1 MIEPE
6 AKAQAR
12 ILIVDDEPFNIEIL
26 TEHLENSGYLVEPAY
41 DGQEAWDILQNENVR
56 FDAILLDRMMPRMNG
71 MELLA
76 KIKDQERFQALPV
89 ILQTAMGSPDAVKE
103 GLKAGAYYYLT
114 KPFERE
120 TLLAIV
126 SAAVRDRRS
135 QLELLAQLQQQRDT
149 LTLLRY
155 GEFQFR
161 TVAEAKRLSAL
172 LSSVCPQPE
181 RVAMGLSELLIN
193 AVEHGNLGITYKEK
207 SRLIQDNTWEQE
219 MEVRL
224 ADPAY
229 ASRVAS
235 VMLTRDAQ
243 EVRFV
248 VADQGNGFDW
258 QPFMEFSA
266 ERAFDPHGRGIAM
279 ARMMSFDSLEY
290 QGNGN
295 TVVVAITPLPAAGR

>member
-41 DGQEAWDILQNENVR
+41 DGQEAWDILQDENVR

-76 KIKDQERFQALPV
+76 KIKQLDRFKTLPV
-89 ILQTAMGSPDAVKE
+89 ILQTAMGSPDAVRE
-103 GLKAGAYYYLT
+103 GLQAGAYYYLT

-126 SAAVRDRRS
+126 AAAVRDRLA
-135 QLELLAQLQQQRDT
+135 QLELLKQLEQQRDT
-149 LTLLRY
+149 LTMLRY

-161 TVAEAKRLSAL
+161 TLAEAKRLTAL

-181 RVAMGLSELLIN
+181 KVAMGLSELLIN

-207 SRLIQDNTWEQE
+207 TKLIQDNAWEGELNQ
-219 MEVRL
+219 RL
-224 ADPAY
+224 ALPQY
-229 ASRVAS
+229 ASRRAS
-235 VMLTRDAQ
+235 VMLTRDNH
-243 EVRFV
+243 EIRFV
-248 VADQGNGFDW
+248 VADQGDGFDW
-258 QPFMEFSA
+258 QPFMEFSPD
-266 ERAFDPHGRGIAM
+266 RAFDPHGRGISM
-279 ARMMSFDSLEY
+279 ARMLSFDAIEY

-295 TVVVAITPLPAAGR
+295 TVVATIKLG

>member
-26 TEHLENSGYLVEPAY
+26 SEHLESSGYLVEPAY
-41 DGQEAWDILQNENVR
+41 DGQQAWEILQDEQVR

-76 KIKDQERFQALPV
+76 KIKQLDRFKALPV
-89 ILQTAMGSPDAVKE
+89 ILQTAMGSPDAVRE
-103 GLKAGAYYYLT
+103 GLQAGAYYYLT

-126 SAAVRDRRS
+126 AAAVRDRLA
-135 QLELLAQLQQQRDT
+135 QLELLKQLEQQRDT
-149 LTLLRY
+149 LTMLRY

-161 TVAEAKRLSAL
+161 TLAEAKRLTAL

-181 RVAMGLSELLIN
+181 KVAMGLSELLIN

-207 SRLIQDNTWEQE
+207 TKLIQDNAWEGELTQ
-219 MEVRL
+219 RL
-224 ADPAY
+224 ALPQY
-229 ASRVAS
+229 ASRRAS
-235 VMLTRDAQ
+235 VMLTRDNN
-243 EVRFV
+243 EIRFV
-248 VADQGNGFDW
+248 VADQGDGFDW
-258 QPFMEFSA
+258 KPFMEFSPD
-266 ERAFDPHGRGIAM
+266 RAFDPHGRGISM
-279 ARMMSFDSLEY
+279 ARMLSFDSIEY

-295 TVVVAITPLPAAGR
+295 TVLATVKLG

>member
-41 DGQEAWDILQNENVR
+41 DGQEAWDILQDERNR

-76 KIKDQERFQALPV
+76 KIKQLDRFKTLPV
-89 ILQTAMGSPDAVKE
+89 ILQTAMGSPDAVRE
-103 GLKAGAYYYLT
+103 GLQAGAYYYLT

-126 SAAVRDRRS
+126 AAAVRDRLA
-135 QLELLAQLQQQRDT
+135 QLELLKQLEQQRDT
-149 LTLLRY
+149 LTMLRY

-161 TVAEAKRLSAL
+161 TQAEARRLTAL

-181 RVAMGLSELLIN
+181 KVAMGLSELLIN

-207 SRLIQDNTWEQE
+207 TKLIQDNAWEGELNQ
-219 MEVRL
+219 RL
-224 ADPAY
+224 ALPQY
-229 ASRVAS
+229 ASRRAS
-235 VMLTRDAQ
+235 VMLTRDNH
-243 EVRFV
+243 EIRFV
-248 VADQGNGFDW
+248 VADQGDGFDW
-258 QPFMEFSA
+258 QPFMEFSPD
-266 ERAFDPHGRGIAM
+266 RAFDPHGRGISM
-279 ARMMSFDSLEY
+279 ARMLSFDAIEY

-295 TVVVAITPLPAAGR
+295 TVVATIKLG

>member
-26 TEHLENSGYLVEPAY
+26 SEHLESSGYLVEPAY
-41 DGQEAWDILQNENVR
+41 DGQQAWEILQDEQVR

-76 KIKDQERFQALPV
+76 KIKQLDRFKALPV
-89 ILQTAMGSPDAVKE
+89 ILQTAMGSPDAVRE
-103 GLKAGAYYYLT
+103 GLQAGAYYYLT

-126 SAAVRDRRS
+126 AAAVRDRLA
-135 QLELLAQLQQQRDT
+135 QLELLKQLEQQRDT
-149 LTLLRY
+149 LTMLRY

-161 TVAEAKRLSAL
+161 TLAEAKRLTAL
-172 LSSVCPQPE
+172 LSSVCQKKKK
-181 RVAMGLSELLIN
+181 VAMGLSELLIN

-207 SRLIQDNTWEQE
+207 TKLIQDNAWEGELNQ
-219 MEVRL
+219 RL
-224 ADPAY
+224 ALPQY
-229 ASRVAS
+229 ASRRAS
-235 VMLTRDAQ
+235 VMLTRDNN
-243 EVRFV
+243 EIRFV
-248 VADQGNGFDW
+248 VADQGDGFDW
-258 QPFMEFSA
+258 KPFMEFSPD
-266 ERAFDPHGRGIAM
+266 RAFDPHGRGISM
-279 ARMMSFDSLEY
+279 ARMLSFDNIEY

-295 TVVVAITPLPAAGR
+295 TVLATVKLG

>member
-41 DGQEAWDILQNENVR
+41 DGQEAWDILQDERNR

-76 KIKDQERFQALPV
+76 KIKQLDRFKTLPV
-89 ILQTAMGSPDAVKE
+89 ILQTAMGSPDAVRE
-103 GLKAGAYYYLT
+103 GLQAGAYYYLT

-126 SAAVRDRRS
+126 AAAVRDRLA
-135 QLELLAQLQQQRDT
+135 QLELLKQLEQQRDT
-149 LTLLRY
+149 LTMLRY

-161 TVAEAKRLSAL
+161 TLAEARRLTAL

-181 RVAMGLSELLIN
+181 KVAMGLSELLIN

-207 SRLIQDNTWEQE
+207 TKLIQDNAWEGELNQ
-219 MEVRL
+219 RL
-224 ADPAY
+224 ALPQY
-229 ASRVAS
+229 ASRRAS
-235 VMLTRDAQ
+235 VMLTRDNH
-243 EVRFV
+243 EIRFV
-248 VADQGNGFDW
+248 VADQGDGFDW
-258 QPFMEFSA
+258 QPFMEFSPD
-266 ERAFDPHGRGIAM
+266 RAFDPHGRGISM
-279 ARMMSFDSLEY
+279 ARMLSFDAIEY

-295 TVVVAITPLPAAGR
+295 TVVATIKLG

>member
-41 DGQEAWDILQNENVR
+41 DGQEAWDILQDERNR

-76 KIKDQERFQALPV
+76 KIKQLDRFKTLPV
-89 ILQTAMGSPDAVKE
+89 ILQTAMGSPDAVRE
-103 GLKAGAYYYLT
+103 GLQAGAYYYLT

-126 SAAVRDRRS
+126 AAAVRDRLA
-135 QLELLAQLQQQRDT
+135 QLELLKQLEQQRDT
-149 LTLLRY
+149 LTMLRY

-161 TVAEAKRLSAL
+161 TLAEAKRLTAL

-181 RVAMGLSELLIN
+181 KVAMGLSELLIN

-207 SRLIQDNTWEQE
+207 TKLIQDNAWEGELNQ
-219 MEVRL
+219 RL
-224 ADPAY
+224 ALPQY
-229 ASRVAS
+229 ASRRAS
-235 VMLTRDAQ
+235 VMLTRDNH
-243 EVRFV
+243 EIRFV
-248 VADQGNGFDW
+248 VADQGDGFDW
-258 QPFMEFSA
+258 QPFMEFSPD
-266 ERAFDPHGRGIAM
+266 RAFDPHGRGISM
-279 ARMMSFDSLEY
+279 ARMLSFDAIEY

-295 TVVVAITPLPAAGR
+295 TVVATVKLG

>member
-41 DGQEAWDILQNENVR
+41 DGQEAWDILQDENVR

-76 KIKDQERFQALPV
+76 KIKQLDRFKALPV
-89 ILQTAMGSPDAVKE
+89 ILQTAMGSPDAVRE
-103 GLKAGAYYYLT
+103 GLQAGAYYYLT

-126 SAAVRDRRS
+126 AAAVRDRLA
-135 QLELLAQLQQQRDT
+135 QLELLKQLEQQRDT
-149 LTLLRY
+149 LTMLRY

-161 TVAEAKRLSAL
+161 TLAEAKRLTAL

-181 RVAMGLSELLIN
+181 KVAMGLSELLIN

-207 SRLIQDNTWEQE
+207 TKLIQDNAWEGELNQ
-219 MEVRL
+219 RL
-224 ADPAY
+224 ALPQY
-229 ASRVAS
+229 ASRRAS
-235 VMLTRDAQ
+235 VMLTRDNH
-243 EVRFV
+243 EIRFV
-248 VADQGNGFDW
+248 VADQGDGFDW
-258 QPFMEFSA
+258 QPFMEFSPD
-266 ERAFDPHGRGIAM
+266 RAFDPHGRGISM
-279 ARMMSFDSLEY
+279 ARMLSFDAIEY

-295 TVVVAITPLPAAGR
+295 TVVATVKLG

>member
-76 KIKDQERFQALPV
+76 KIKQLDRFKALPV
-89 ILQTAMGSPDAVKE
+89 ILQTAMGSPDAVRE
-103 GLKAGAYYYLT
+103 GLQAGAYYYLT

-126 SAAVRDRRS
+126 AAAVRDRLA
-135 QLELLAQLQQQRDT
+135 QLELLKQLEQQRDT
-149 LTLLRY
+149 LTMLRY

-161 TVAEAKRLSAL
+161 TLAEAKRLTAL

-181 RVAMGLSELLIN
+181 KVAMGLSELLIN

-207 SRLIQDNTWEQE
+207 TKLIQDNAWEGELNQ
-219 MEVRL
+219 RL
-224 ADPAY
+224 ALPQY
-229 ASRVAS
+229 ASRRAS
-235 VMLTRDAQ
+235 VMLTRDNH
-243 EVRFV
+243 EIRFV
-248 VADQGNGFDW
+248 VADQGDGFDW
-258 QPFMEFSA
+258 KPFMEFSPD
-266 ERAFDPHGRGIAM
+266 RAFDPHGRGISM
-279 ARMMSFDSLEY
+279 ARMLSFDAIEY

-295 TVVVAITPLPAAGR
+295 TVVATVKLG

>member
-12 ILIVDDEPFNIEIL
+12 ILIVADEPFNIEIL

-41 DGQEAWDILQNENVR
+41 DGQEAWDILQDERNR

-76 KIKDQERFQALPV
+76 KIKQLDRFKALPV
-89 ILQTAMGSPDAVKE
+89 ILQTAMGSPDAVRE
-103 GLKAGAYYYLT
+103 GLQAGAYYYLT

-126 SAAVRDRRS
+126 AAAVRDRLA
-135 QLELLAQLQQQRDT
+135 QLELLKQLEQQRDT
-149 LTLLRY
+149 LTMLRY

-161 TVAEAKRLSAL
+161 TLAEAKRLTAL

-181 RVAMGLSELLIN
+181 KVAMGLSELLIN

-207 SRLIQDNTWEQE
+207 TKLIQDNAWEGELNQ
-219 MEVRL
+219 RL
-224 ADPAY
+224 ALPQY
-229 ASRVAS
+229 ASRRAS
-235 VMLTRDAQ
+235 VMLTRDNH
-243 EVRFV
+243 EIRFV
-248 VADQGNGFDW
+248 VADQGDGFDW
-258 QPFMEFSA
+258 QPFMEFSPD
-266 ERAFDPHGRGIAM
+266 RAFDPHGRGISM
-279 ARMMSFDSLEY
+279 ARMLSFDAIEY

-295 TVVVAITPLPAAGR
+295 TVVATIKLG

>member
-41 DGQEAWDILQNENVR
+41 DGQEAWDILQDERNR

-76 KIKDQERFQALPV
+76 KIKQLDRFKTLPV
-89 ILQTAMGSPDAVKE
+89 ILQTAMGSPDAVRE
-103 GLKAGAYYYLT
+103 GLQAGAYYYLT

-126 SAAVRDRRS
+126 AAAVRDRLA
-135 QLELLAQLQQQRDT
+135 QLELLKQLEQQRDT
-149 LTLLRY
+149 LTMLRY

-161 TVAEAKRLSAL
+161 TLAEAKRLTAL

-181 RVAMGLSELLIN
+181 KVAMGLSELLIN

-207 SRLIQDNTWEQE
+207 TKLVQDNAWEGELNQ
-219 MEVRL
+219 RL
-224 ADPAY
+224 SLPQY
-229 ASRVAS
+229 ASRRAS
-235 VMLTRDAQ
+235 VMLTRDNS
-243 EVRFV
+243 EIRFV
-248 VADQGNGFDW
+248 VADQGDGFDW
-258 QPFMEFSA
+258 KPFMEFSPD
-266 ERAFDPHGRGIAM
+266 RAFDPHGRGISM
-279 ARMMSFDSLEY
+279 ARMLSFDAIEY

-295 TVVVAITPLPAAGR
+295 TVVATIKLG

>member
-41 DGQEAWDILQNENVR
+41 DGQEAWDILQDENVR

-76 KIKDQERFQALPV
+76 KIKQLDRFKALPV
-89 ILQTAMGSPDAVKE
+89 ILQTAMGSPDAVRE
-103 GLKAGAYYYLT
+103 GLQAGAYYYLT

-126 SAAVRDRRS
+126 AAAVRDRLA
-135 QLELLAQLQQQRDT
+135 QLELLKQLEQQRDT
-149 LTLLRY
+149 LTMLRY

-161 TVAEAKRLSAL
+161 TLAEAKRLTAL

-181 RVAMGLSELLIN
+181 KVAMGLSELLIN

-207 SRLIQDNTWEQE
+207 TKLIQDNAWEGELNQ
-219 MEVRL
+219 RL
-224 ADPAY
+224 ALPQY
-229 ASRVAS
+229 ASRRAS
-235 VMLTRDAQ
+235 VMLTRDNH
-243 EVRFV
+243 EIRFV
-248 VADQGNGFDW
+248 VADQGDGFDW
-258 QPFMEFSA
+258 QPFMEFSPD
-266 ERAFDPHGRGIAM
+266 RAFDPHGRGISM
-279 ARMMSFDSLEY
+279 ARMLSFDAIEY

-295 TVVVAITPLPAAGR
+295 TVVATIKLG

>member
-26 TEHLENSGYLVEPAY
+26 SEHLESSGYLVEPAY
-41 DGQEAWDILQNENVR
+41 DGQQAWEILQDEQVR

-76 KIKDQERFQALPV
+76 KIKQLDRFKALPV
-89 ILQTAMGSPDAVKE
+89 ILQTAMGSPDAVRE
-103 GLKAGAYYYLT
+103 GLQAGAYYYLT

-126 SAAVRDRRS
+126 AAAVRDRLA
-135 QLELLAQLQQQRDT
+135 QLELLKQLEQQRDT
-149 LTLLRY
+149 LTMLRY

-161 TVAEAKRLSAL
+161 TLAEAKRLTAL

-181 RVAMGLSELLIN
+181 KVAMGLSELLIN

-207 SRLIQDNTWEQE
+207 TKLIQDNAWEGELNQ
-219 MEVRL
+219 RL
-224 ADPAY
+224 ALPQY
-229 ASRVAS
+229 AGRRAS
-235 VMLTRDAQ
+235 VMLTRDNN
-243 EVRFV
+243 EIRFV
-248 VADQGNGFDW
+248 VADQGDGFDW
-258 QPFMEFSA
+258 KPFMEFSPD
-266 ERAFDPHGRGIAM
+266 RAFDPHGRGISM
-279 ARMMSFDSLEY
+279 ARMLSFDSIEY

-295 TVVVAITPLPAAGR
+295 TVLATVKLG

>member
-26 TEHLENSGYLVEPAY
+26 SEHLESSGYLVEPAY
-41 DGQEAWDILQNENVR
+41 DGQQAWEILQDEQVR

-76 KIKDQERFQALPV
+76 KIKQLDRFKALPV
-89 ILQTAMGSPDAVKE
+89 ILQTAMGSPDAVRE
-103 GLKAGAYYYLT
+103 GLQAGAYYYLT

-126 SAAVRDRRS
+126 AAAVRDR
-135 QLELLAQLQQQRDT
+135 LAQLEQRDT
-149 LTLLRY
+149 LTMLRY

-161 TVAEAKRLSAL
+161 TLAEAKRLTAL

-181 RVAMGLSELLIN
+181 KVAMGLSELLIN

-207 SRLIQDNTWEQE
+207 TKLIQDNAWEGELNQ
-219 MEVRL
+219 RL
-224 ADPAY
+224 ALPQY
-229 ASRVAS
+229 ASRRAS
-235 VMLTRDAQ
+235 VMLTRDNN
-243 EVRFV
+243 EIRFV
-248 VADQGNGFDW
+248 VADQGDGFDW
-258 QPFMEFSA
+258 KPFMEFSPD
-266 ERAFDPHGRGIAM
+266 RAFDPHGRGISM
-279 ARMMSFDSLEY
+279 ARMLSFDNIEY

-295 TVVVAITPLPAAGR
+295 TVLATVKLG

>member
-76 KIKDQERFQALPV
+76 KIKQLDRFKALPV
-89 ILQTAMGSPDAVKE
+89 ILQTAMGSPDAVRE
-103 GLKAGAYYYLT
+103 GLQAGAYYYLT

-126 SAAVRDRRS
+126 AAAVRDRLA
-135 QLELLAQLQQQRDT
+135 QLELLKQLEQQRDT
-149 LTLLRY
+149 LTMLRY

-161 TVAEAKRLSAL
+161 TLAEAKRLTAL

-181 RVAMGLSELLIN
+181 KVAMGLSELLIN

-207 SRLIQDNTWEQE
+207 TKLIQDNAWEAELNQ
-219 MEVRL
+219 RL
-224 ADPAY
+224 ALQQY
-229 ASRVAS
+229 ASRRAS
-235 VMLTRDAQ
+235 VMLTRDNN
-243 EVRFV
+243 EIRFV
-248 VADQGNGFDW
+248 VADQGDGFDW
-258 QPFMEFSA
+258 KPFMEFSPD
-266 ERAFDPHGRGIAM
+266 RAFDPHGRGISM
-279 ARMMSFDSLEY
+279 ARMLSFDAIEY

-295 TVVVAITPLPAAGR
+295 TVVATVKLG

>member
-26 TEHLENSGYLVEPAY
+26 SEHLESSGYLVEPAY
-41 DGQEAWDILQNENVR
+41 DGQQAWEILQDEQVR

-76 KIKDQERFQALPV
+76 KIKQLDRFKALPV
-89 ILQTAMGSPDAVKE
+89 ILQTAMGSPDAVRE
-103 GLKAGAYYYLT
+103 GLQAGAYYYLT

-126 SAAVRDRRS
+126 AAAVRDRLA
-135 QLELLAQLQQQRDT
+135 QLELLKQLEQQRDT
-149 LTLLRY
+149 LTMLRY

-161 TVAEAKRLSAL
+161 TLAEAKRLTAL

-181 RVAMGLSELLIN
+181 KVAMGLSELLIN

-207 SRLIQDNTWEQE
+207 TKLIQDNAWEGELNQ
-219 MEVRL
+219 RL
-224 ADPAY
+224 ALPQY
-229 ASRVAS
+229 ASRRAS
-235 VMLTRDAQ
+235 VMLTRDNN
-243 EVRFV
+243 EIRFV
-248 VADQGNGFDW
+248 VADQGDGFDW
-258 QPFMEFSA
+258 KPFMEFSPD
-266 ERAFDPHGRGIAM
+266 RAFDPHGRGISM
-279 ARMMSFDSLEY
+279 ARMLSFDNIEY

-295 TVVVAITPLPAAGR
+295 TVLATVKLG

>member
-26 TEHLENSGYLVEPAY
+26 SEHLESSGYLVEPAY
-41 DGQEAWDILQNENVR
+41 DGQQAWEILQDEQVR

-76 KIKDQERFQALPV
+76 KIKQLDRFKALPV
-89 ILQTAMGSPDAVKE
+89 ILQTAMGSPDAVRE
-103 GLKAGAYYYLT
+103 GLQAGAYYYLT

-126 SAAVRDRRS
+126 AAAVRDRLA
-135 QLELLAQLQQQRDT
+135 QLELLKQLEQQRDT
-149 LTLLRY
+149 LTMLRY

-161 TVAEAKRLSAL
+161 TLAEAKRLTAL

-181 RVAMGLSELLIN
+181 KVAMGLSELLIN

-207 SRLIQDNTWEQE
+207 TKLIQDGAWEAELTQ
-219 MEVRL
+219 RL
-224 ADPAY
+224 VLPQY
-229 ASRVAS
+229 AGRRAS
-235 VMLTRDAQ
+235 VMLTRDNN
-243 EVRFV
+243 EIRFV
-248 VADQGNGFDW
+248 VADQGDGFDW
-258 QPFMEFSA
+258 KPFMEFSPD
-266 ERAFDPHGRGIAM
+266 RAFDPHGRGISM
-279 ARMMSFDSLEY
+279 ARMLSFDNIEY

-295 TVVVAITPLPAAGR
+295 TVLATVKLG

>member
-1 MIEPE
+1 MVPD
-6 AKAQAR
+6 AQAQAR

-41 DGQEAWDILQNENVR
+41 DGLEAWEILQREDVR

-76 KIKDQERFQALPV
+76 KIKQLDRFKALPV
-89 ILQTAMGSPDAVKE
+89 ILQTAMGSPDAVRE
-103 GLKAGAYYYLT
+103 GLQAGAYYYLT

-126 SAAVRDRRS
+126 AAAVRDRLA
-135 QLELLAQLQQQRDT
+135 QLELLKQLEQQRDT
-149 LTLLRY
+149 LTMLRY

-161 TVAEAKRLSAL
+161 TLAEAKRLTAL

-181 RVAMGLSELLIN
+181 KVAMGLSELLIN

-207 SRLIQDNTWEQE
+207 TKLIQGSTWEEELQQ
-219 MEVRL
+219 RL
-224 ADPAY
+224 AMPQY
-229 ASRVAS
+229 ASRRAS
-235 VMLTRDAQ
+235 VMLTRDAN
-243 EVRFV
+243 EIRFV
-248 VADQGNGFDW
+248 VADQGQGFDW
-258 QPFMEFSA
+258 KPFMEFSPD
-266 ERAFDPHGRGIAM
+266 RAFDPHGRGISM
-279 ARMMSFDSLEY
+279 ARMLSFDAIEY

-295 TVVVAITPLPAAGR
+295 TVLAVVKLS

>member
-26 TEHLENSGYLVEPAY
+26 SEHLESSGYLVEPAY
-41 DGQEAWDILQNENVR
+41 DGQQAWEILQDEQVR

-76 KIKDQERFQALPV
+76 KIKQLDRFKALPV
-89 ILQTAMGSPDAVKE
+89 ILQTAMGSPDAVRE
-103 GLKAGAYYYLT
+103 GLQAGAYYYLT

-126 SAAVRDRRS
+126 AAAVRDRLA
-135 QLELLAQLQQQRDT
+135 QLELLKQLEQQRDT
-149 LTLLRY
+149 LTMLRY

-161 TVAEAKRLSAL
+161 TLAEAKRLTAL

-181 RVAMGLSELLIN
+181 KVAMGLSELLIN

-207 SRLIQDNTWEQE
+207 TKLIQDNAWEGELNQ
-219 MEVRL
+219 RL
-224 ADPAY
+224 ALPQY
-229 ASRVAS
+229 ASRRAS
-235 VMLTRDAQ
+235 VMLTRDNN
-243 EVRFV
+243 EIRFV
-248 VADQGNGFDW
+248 VADQGDGFDW
-258 QPFMEFSA
+258 KPFMEFSPD
-266 ERAFDPHGRGIAM
+266 RAFDPHGRGISM
-279 ARMMSFDSLEY
+279 ARMLSFDSIEY

-295 TVVVAITPLPAAGR
+295 TVLATVKLG

>member
-26 TEHLENSGYLVEPAY
+26 SEHLESSGYLVEPAY
-41 DGQEAWDILQNENVR
+41 DGQQAWEILQDEQVR

-76 KIKDQERFQALPV
+76 KIKQLDRFKALPV
-89 ILQTAMGSPDAVKE
+89 ILQTAMGSPDAVRE
-103 GLKAGAYYYLT
+103 GLQAGAYYYLT

-126 SAAVRDRRS
+126 AAAVRDRLA
-135 QLELLAQLQQQRDT
+135 QLELLKQLEQQRDT
-149 LTLLRY
+149 LTMLRY

-161 TVAEAKRLSAL
+161 TLAEAKRLTAL

-181 RVAMGLSELLIN
+181 KVAMGLSELLIN

-207 SRLIQDNTWEQE
+207 TKLIQDNAWEGELNQ
-219 MEVRL
+219 RL
-224 ADPAY
+224 ALPQY
-229 ASRVAS
+229 AGRRAS
-235 VMLTRDAQ
+235 VMLTRDNN
-243 EVRFV
+243 EIRFV
-248 VADQGNGFDW
+248 VADQGDGFDW
-258 QPFMEFSA
+258 KPFMEFSPD
-266 ERAFDPHGRGIAM
+266 RAFDPHGRGISM
-279 ARMMSFDSLEY
+279 ARMLSFDNIEY

-295 TVVVAITPLPAAGR
+295 TVLATVKLG